1 MGGKVT
7 NKTSSDSDQDYDEG
21 TQGDGYAV
29 TLFCRTSFVF
39 MSKRTHIP
47 VHHHT

>member
-7 NKTSSDSDQDYDEG
+7 NKTSSDSDQDYDGG

-29 TLFCRTSFVF
+29 TQDLFCFYVQKDPHSCTPSYL
-39 MSKRTHIP
+39 TI
-47 VHHHT
+47 